1 MPDDDPGCTH
11 GWTPAALRDVAMG
24 FQRSRVLLSAIELRL
39 FGLIGEGGHTSA
51 ELAGRASTDPRA
63 TDRLLNALCAMRLL
77 VKREGRFW
85 NTPESRRYLD
95 DGSQEFAAGLGH
107 TASMWHTWSGLTDAV
122 REGRPSLRAAIN
134 DRGDAWLKP
143 FIAAMHYRAVQQ
155 APQVADLIGLDG
167 VARVLDVGGGSGAFA
182 MAFAA
187 KQPGLV
193 AVVFDLP
200 NVLPLT
206 REYIAEA
213 DLTCCVTTAVGDY
226 LVDPLPAGFDLV
238 FLSAVIHSN
247 SAVQNAALVRS
258 CAAALNPG
266 GRLVVLDWVMSD
278 DRVAPPA
285 GAFFALNML
294 VATDHGDTFT
304 DGEIRG
310 WMDGAGLARGPRID
324 TGNGTSMVVGLAPA
338 RT

>member
-1 MPDDDPGCTH
+1 
-11 GWTPAALRDVAMG
+11 
-24 FQRSRVLLSAIELRL
+24 
-39 FGLIGEGGHTSA
+39 
-51 ELAGRASTDPRA
+51 
-63 TDRLLNALCAMRLL
+63 
-77 VKREGRFW
+77 
-85 NTPESRRYLD
+85 
-95 DGSQEFAAGLGH
+95 
-107 TASMWHTWSGLTDAV
+107 
-122 REGRPSLRAAIN
+122 
-134 DRGDAWLKP
+134 
-143 FIAAMHYRAVQQ
+143 
-155 APQVADLIGLDG
+155 
-167 VARVLDVGGGSGAFA
+167 

-213 DLTCCVTTAVGDY
+213 DLTRCVTTAVGDY
-226 LVDPLPAGFDLV
+226 LVDPLPEGFDLV

-247 SAVQNAALVRS
+247 SAAQNAALVRS
-258 CAAALNPG
+258 CAGALNPG
-266 GRLVVLDWVMSD
+266 GRVVVLDWVMSD

-304 DGEIRG
+304 EGEVRG

-324 TGNGTSMVVGLAPA
+324 AGNGTSMVVGLAPA
-338 RT
+338 RG